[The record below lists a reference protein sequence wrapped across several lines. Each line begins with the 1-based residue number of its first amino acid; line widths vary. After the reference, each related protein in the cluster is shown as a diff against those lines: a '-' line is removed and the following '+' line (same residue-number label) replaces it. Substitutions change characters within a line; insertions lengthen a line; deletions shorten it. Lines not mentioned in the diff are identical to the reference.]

1 VTFSY
6 FNDWLDEYNDYMR
19 LYQFFGDP
27 EYLDEA
33 REILRSLRAMVR
45 SFEYHQYLVSK
56 VLNNEVHI

>member
-1 VTFSY
+1 MTFSY

-19 LYQFFGDP
+19 LYQFFGDT

-33 REILRSLRAMVR
+33 REILRSLRAMVC